1 MCRKTMTMLTFMTA
15 CLFWTCQACTG
26 PAGGSCQISTH
37 PDTTS
42 TNYVFPYRIN
52 DPDAE
57 FELDNDLEEISG
69 LSLTTDQRYLVA
81 IQDED
86 GKVFLINPSDGTI
99 EREID
104 FWKDGDYE
112 GVEVVGDD
120 VYVVKSSGTLYR
132 IQGLGS
138 DQQKVDKFND
148 FLNGD
153 NDVEGLAY
161 DAKNQRLLLACK
173 AASGADT
180 DEPSKSIYSFSLSR
194 LALERDPA
202 YCIRKQDVQDF
213 LGMTPMLRK
222 VDEIVSFFDPDNSD
236 FDFSPSAVAIHPIS
250 GDLYILS
257 SVGKM
262 LMVIAADGTL
272 RHLEKMEKKLHEQP
286 EGLCFAPDGTMY
298 LSNEAGNEE
307 PMIYRFAF
315 RNRKSEIGH
324 ER

>member
-1 MCRKTMTMLTFMTA
+1 MTILTFLTA
-15 CLFWTCQACTG
+15 CLCWTCQACTS
-26 PAGGSCQISTH
+26 PPGGTCQISTR
-37 PDTTS
+37 PDTMR
-42 TNYVFPYRIN
+42 TNFVFPYRIN
-52 DPDAE
+52 EPDAE
-57 FELDNDLEEISG
+57 SELDNDLEEISG
-69 LSLTTDQRYLVA
+69 LSMTTDQRYLVA

-86 GKVFLINPSDGTI
+86 GKVFLLNPVDGKI
-99 EREID
+99 EQEID

-161 DAKNQRLLLACK
+161 DAENQRLLLACK

-180 DEPSKSIYSFSLSR
+180 EEPSKSIYAFPLSNLSL
-194 LALERDPA
+194 EQDPA

-222 VDEIVSFFDPDNSD
+222 VDEIVSFFDPDESD
-236 FDFSPSAVAIHPIS
+236 FDFSPSALAIHPVS

-257 SVGKM
+257 SIGNM

-272 RHLEKMEKKLHEQP
+272 LHLEKLEKKVHEQP
-286 EGLCFAPDGTMY
+286 EGLCFAPDGTLY
-298 LSNEAGNEE
+298 LSNEAGGEE
-307 PMIYRFAF
+307 PMLYRFAY
-315 RNRKSEIGH
+315 RNRKSEVGN
-324 ER
+324 RK

>member
-1 MCRKTMTMLTFMTA
+1 MYAFMYRRTMTILTLLSA
-15 CLFWTCQACTG
+15 CLWWTCQACTG
-26 PAGGSCQISTH
+26 PVGGTCQISTQ
-37 PDTTS
+37 PDTTG
-42 TNYVFPYRIN
+42 TPYDFPYSIN
-52 DPDAE
+52 EPEAE
-57 FELDNDLEEISG
+57 FELDNELEEISG
-69 LSLTTDQRYLVA
+69 LSMTTDQRYLVG

-86 GKVFLINPSDGTI
+86 GKVFLIDPTDGKINEEI
-99 EREID
+99 E

-132 IQGLGS
+132 IQGLGT
-138 DQQKVDKFND
+138 DRQKVDKFND

-161 DAKNQRLLLACK
+161 DAKNGRLLLACK

-180 DEPSKSIYSFSLSR
+180 DEPSKSIYSFPLDK
-194 LALERDPA
+194 LALDEDPA

-222 VDEIVSFFDPDNSD
+222 VDEIVSFFDPDESD
-236 FDFSPSAVAIHPIS
+236 FDFSPSALAIHPIS

-262 LMVIAADGTL
+262 LMVIGDDGTL
-272 RHLEKMEKKLHEQP
+272 RHLEKLEKKLHEQP

-307 PMIYRFAF
+307 PMIYRYTY
-315 RNRKSEIGH
+315 RK
-324 ER
+324 RK